1 MKKEKKK
8 LLCFGFSGSFPTPHQ
23 RKGKVKIYGGAS
35 SHTEFCFYFGQNIGA
50 LALLPPLVPSALD
63 LIEWQTEDALF
74 SGAAS

>member
-1 MKKEKKK
+1 M
-8 LLCFGFSGSFPTPHQ
+8 LWLFRQFSYSASEEGEGQ
-23 RKGKVKIYGGAS
+23 NIWGAS
-35 SHTEFCFYFGQNIGA
+35 NHTEFSFYFGQNIGA

>member
-1 MKKEKKK
+1 M
-8 LLCFGFSGSFPTPHQ
+8 
-23 RKGKVKIYGGAS
+23 GGAS
-35 SHTEFCFYFGQNIGA
+35 NHTEFSFYFGQNIGA